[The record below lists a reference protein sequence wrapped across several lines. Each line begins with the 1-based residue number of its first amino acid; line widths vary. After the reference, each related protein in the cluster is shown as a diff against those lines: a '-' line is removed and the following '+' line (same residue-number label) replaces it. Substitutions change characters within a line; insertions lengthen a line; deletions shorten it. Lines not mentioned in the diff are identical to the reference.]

1 MNKRGISFWDVLAWL
16 VLGLILVWITLKALG
31 IINTPVLIEYAP
43 YFGAVYLA
51 GWAMSNLVRVTQDV
65 NRIKG
70 NIHHLGEKFNDLDK
84 NVEVI
89 KSNCKRCK

>member
-1 MNKRGISFWDVLAWL
+1 MNKRGISFWDFLAWL
-16 VLGLILVWITLKALG
+16 VLGLILVWITLKAFG

-43 YFGAVYLA
+43 YFGTVYLA

-70 NIHHLGEKFNDLDK
+70 NFYHLSEKFNGLDK